1 MSGRPPTLSELAGNR
16 DKATN
21 QAWDTSSRLVE
32 DVKLE
37 KKPVL
42 EGSKIQPSK
51 LAGVKAEKLEPT
63 STASFQPMLEEQST
77 GCGGTTY
84 KALGAFTD
92 TKEEAQRNPA
102 LSARIDD
109 DFSSC
114 RTPLQVSNKNAFDV
128 RCPFHASMGT

>member
-16 DKATN
+16 DKATK

-37 KKPVL
+37 KKVL
-42 EGSKIQPSK
+42 EGSKIQLSK
-51 LAGVKAEKLEPT
+51 LAGVKAEKMEST
-63 STASFQPMLEEQST
+63 SLASFQPMLEEQPT

-114 RTPLQVSNKNAFDV
+114 RTPLQVARTK
-128 RCPFHASMGT
+128 CL

>member
-51 LAGVKAEKLEPT
+51 LAGVKAEKMEPT
-63 STASFQPMLEEQST
+63 STASFQPML
-77 GCGGTTY
+77 
-84 KALGAFTD
+84 
-92 TKEEAQRNPA
+92 
-102 LSARIDD
+102 
-109 DFSSC
+109 
-114 RTPLQVSNKNAFDV
+114 
-128 RCPFHASMGT
+128 

>member
-16 DKATN
+16 DKATK
-21 QAWDTSSRLVE
+21 QAWDISSRLVE
-32 DVKLE
+32 DVKPE

-51 LAGVKAEKLEPT
+51 LAGVKAEKMEPT
-63 STASFQPMLEEQST
+63 STASFQPMLEEQPT

>member
-21 QAWDTSSRLVE
+21 QAWDTSRRLVE

-37 KKPVL
+37 KVL
-42 EGSKIQPSK
+42 EGSKIQPRK
-51 LAGVKAEKLEPT
+51 LAVVKAEKMEST
-63 STASFQPMLEEQST
+63 SSASFQPMLEEQPT

-114 RTPLQVSNKNAFDV
+114 RTPLQVTRTK
-128 RCPFHASMGT
+128 CL

>member
-16 DKATN
+16 DKATK

-37 KKPVL
+37 KKVL
-42 EGSKIQPSK
+42 EIQPSK
-51 LAGVKAEKLEPT
+51 LAGVKAEKMEPT
-63 STASFQPMLEEQST
+63 STASFQPMLEEQPT

-114 RTPLQVSNKNAFDV
+114 RTPLQVTRTK
-128 RCPFHASMGT
+128 CL

>member
-37 KKPVL
+37 KVL
-42 EGSKIQPSK
+42 EGSKIQPRK
-51 LAGVKAEKLEPT
+51 LAVVKAEKMEST
-63 STASFQPMLEEQST
+63 SSASFQPMLEEQPT

-114 RTPLQVSNKNAFDV
+114 RTPLQVVKNKMPLMFDINSI
-128 RCPFHASMGT
+128 RT

>member
-37 KKPVL
+37 KKVL
-42 EGSKIQPSK
+42 EIQPSK
-51 LAGVKAEKLEPT
+51 LAGVKAEEMEPT
-63 STASFQPMLEEQST
+63 GSASFQPMLEEQPT

>member
-21 QAWDTSSRLVE
+21 QARDTSSRLVE

-51 LAGVKAEKLEPT
+51 LAGVKAKKMEPT
-63 STASFQPMLEEQST
+63 STASFQPMLEEQPT

-114 RTPLQVSNKNAFDV
+114 RTPLQVVKNKMPLMFDINSI
-128 RCPFHASMGT
+128 RT

>member
-16 DKATN
+16 DKATK

-32 DVKLE
+32 DFKLE

-51 LAGVKAEKLEPT
+51 LAGVKAEKMEPT
-63 STASFQPMLEEQST
+63 STASFQPMLEEQPT

>member
-16 DKATN
+16 DKATK

-37 KKPVL
+37 KKVL

-51 LAGVKAEKLEPT
+51 LAGVKAEKMEPT
-63 STASFQPMLEEQST
+63 STASFQPMLEEQPT

-92 TKEEAQRNPA
+92 TKEEARAEFN
-102 LSARIDD
+102 I
-109 DFSSC
+109 SC
-114 RTPLQVSNKNAFDV
+114 LQDGVFQELAEWPKCREEVNVESK
-128 RCPFHASMGT
+128 

>member
-37 KKPVL
+37 KVL

-51 LAGVKAEKLEPT
+51 LAGVKAEKMEPT
-63 STASFQPMLEEQST
+63 STASFQPMLEEQPT

>member
-16 DKATN
+16 DKATK
-21 QAWDTSSRLVE
+21 QAWDTSSRLAE
-32 DVKLE
+32 DVKPE

-51 LAGVKAEKLEPT
+51 LGGVKAEKMEPA
-63 STASFQPMLEEQST
+63 STASFQPMLEEQPT

-114 RTPLQVSNKNAFDV
+114 RTPLQVARTK
-128 RCPFHASMGT
+128 